1 MRAIGQAD
9 GVSVKAYA
17 GTTGVILAF
26 DVADGGRA
34 GLLGFAIK
42 RSGGNR
48 PERWLGGG
56 LTFPGVE
63 HPPGVFPASNEAPIQ
78 RFRWSDYTVF
88 PGTTYTYTVHPVH
101 GTPAKLRLDPGPSVT
116 VMTSS
121 STAGDHRVVFNRAA
135 AASQAFARE
144 FPEVDAELTAAKKEH
159 RDPVLPPKALAW
171 LSRGALEQITGFCA
185 RALDPTW
192 ALDIAIYEYE
202 LQEIR
207 DAIDAARN
215 RGADVRIVYHAKPKD
230 EQTAI
235 NEANV
240 ADWTATQKRARITHD
255 ICHDKFIV
263 LSRIDQERRTP
274 AAVLCG
280 STNFTHNGVYRQAN
294 VVHTANRPELAQTY
308 LRLFEVL
315 FGGATPGDTKKWI
328 NANNPL
334 SSDAPIV
341 AGFSPRSGEVD
352 LKLFAAEIRG
362 AARDVL
368 FCTAFKLNALVREAL
383 LGAPHDAILRFGLQN
398 TPDNTMT
405 GFHRDRTAEFVATA
419 WLDKGLDG
427 FLKETKAGQ
436 AGNILIHTK
445 LIVIDFT
452 SDAPTVMSGSHNLSA
467 NASGGN
473 DENYLIIRGAVD
485 VADCYGVELMRLYDH
500 YRFRWHESPR
510 SRKPGRSAATAAG
523 SDLAGGLAVPRRPL
537 GGAVLRR
544 RARWRPRTACASARP
559 SSERAARGVARPEAG
574 GYRPGGWR
582 ATKPALLRRS
592 RDQRVPPWRSAEVSK
607 RQPATT
613 MYAWPRLA

>member
-1 MRAIGQAD
+1 MRAIGQSD

-294 VVHTANRPELAQTY
+294 VVHTANRPELAAD
-308 LRLFEVL
+308 LPAAVR
-315 FGGATPGDTKKWI
+315 GAVRRR
-328 NANNPL
+328 
-334 SSDAPIV
+334 DA
-341 AGFSPRSGEVD
+341 RRHEEVD
-352 LKLFAAEIRG
+352 QRQQPAVLRRADRRGLLPAQRRGRPQAVRGRDPRRGARRLVLHGLQAQRARARG
-362 AARDVL
+362 AAR
-368 FCTAFKLNALVREAL
+368 
-383 LGAPHDAILRFGLQN
+383 
-398 TPDNTMT
+398 
-405 GFHRDRTAEFVATA
+405 
-419 WLDKGLDG
+419 
-427 FLKETKAGQ
+427 
-436 AGNILIHTK
+436 
-445 LIVIDFT
+445 
-452 SDAPTVMSGSHNLSA
+452 
-467 NASGGN
+467 
-473 DENYLIIRGAVD
+473 
-485 VADCYGVELMRLYDH
+485 
-500 YRFRWHESPR
+500 
-510 SRKPGRSAATAAG
+510 
-523 SDLAGGLAVPRRPL
+523 
-537 GGAVLRR
+537 
-544 RARWRPRTACASARP
+544 
-559 SSERAARGVARPEAG
+559 RAARRDPALRAAEHARQHDDRLSPRPHGRVRGDGDGSTRAWMASSRRRRPARPATSSSTRSSSSSTS
-574 GYRPGGWR
+574 RPTR
-582 ATKPALLRRS
+582 RRS
-592 RDQRVPPWRSAEVSK
+592 
-607 RQPATT
+607 
-613 MYAWPRLA
+613 